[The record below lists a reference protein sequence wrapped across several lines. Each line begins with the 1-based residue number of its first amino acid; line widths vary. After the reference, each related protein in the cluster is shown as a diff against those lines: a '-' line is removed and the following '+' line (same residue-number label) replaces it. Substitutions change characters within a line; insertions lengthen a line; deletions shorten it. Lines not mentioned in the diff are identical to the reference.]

1 MKKKLLFVCLG
12 NICRSP
18 AAEAIAQKIIDE
30 RGLHDLFYVDSAGIH
45 GMHHGEPADRRM
57 SMEASKRDYNV
68 TSISRPVTTDD
79 YDEYDLLLGMD
90 DSNIQAL
97 YDKAPTLETS
107 RKIIK
112 MADYLN
118 EGNIWDHIPDP
129 YYGGQDGFTLVLD
142 LLEEAIGNLIEDLSE
157 ASVNR

>member
-18 AAEAIAQKIIDE
+18 AAEAIAQKMIDD
-30 RGLHDLFYVDSAGIH
+30 RGLQDLIDVDSAGIH

-57 SMEASKRDYNV
+57 RMEASKRHFNV
-68 TSISRPVTTDD
+68 TSISRPVSVDD
-79 YDEYDLLLGMD
+79 YDNYDLLIGMD

-112 MADYLN
+112 MADFLN
-118 EGNIWDHIPDP
+118 EDNKWDHIPDP
-129 YYGGQDGFTLVLD
+129 YYGGQDGFELVLD
-142 LLEEAIGNLIEDLSE
+142 LLEEGIENLIDHLLKE
-157 ASVNR
+157 SVNS